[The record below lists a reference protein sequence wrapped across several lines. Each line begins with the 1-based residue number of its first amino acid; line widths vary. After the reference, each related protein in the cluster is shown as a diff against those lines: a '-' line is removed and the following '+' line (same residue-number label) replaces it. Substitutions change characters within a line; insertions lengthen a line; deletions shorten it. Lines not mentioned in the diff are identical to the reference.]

1 MDLFSFLA
9 TIILITSVVTLVVAI
24 AAYVAYKIRDVRKPS
39 RKRRDAR
46 SVLDRPIF
54 LRPVSSA
61 SVKDLKHSLAKERM
75 AHLQSQNKSADLMN
89 SKNMHAHSSVK
100 RDRAL

>member
-24 AAYVAYKIRDVRKPS
+24 AAYVAYKIRDVRTPS
-39 RKRRDAR
+39 REGRDAR
-46 SVLDRPIF
+46 SVLDKPIF
-54 LRPVSSA
+54 LRPVSAA

-75 AHLQSQNKSADLMN
+75 ARLQSQNRSADLMN
-89 SKNMHAHSSVK
+89 RKNIHAHSSVK
-100 RDRAL
+100 RDSAL